1 MPAPAP
7 GELKVWTKESIQE
20 LLGRSNLAVERAI
33 VAIYKRQTQEEQVS
47 GGTKE
52 RNGMGFGAYDSEY
65 LTRVAQ
71 GILGGTGPGK
81 WYIEKFLR
89 PKVLK
94 YWRQLAEIANQNE
107 IEKSQTRDQFIWAG
121 VEER

>member
-52 RNGMGFGAYDSEY
+52 RNGMGFGLYDVHFYSTCAQRIIRGIK
-65 LTRVAQ
+65 LT
-71 GILGGTGPGK
+71 PGQLT
-81 WYIEKFLR
+81 IAR
-89 PKVLK
+89 PGMSR

-121 VEER
+121 VEGR